1 MLDVVSVVVRL
12 VACDVVRDEVTEVAG
27 VVAWSHPPAAGSQR
41 NASEPFRLNHACVD
55 SAVATCS
62 AQSW

>member
-27 VVAWSHPPAAGSQR
+27 AWSGLWWMTK
-41 NASEPFRLNHACVD
+41 FLD
-55 SAVATCS
+55 LLI
-62 AQSW
+62 

>member
-27 VVAWSHPPAAGSQR
+27 VVGEIMLMVRFHLVF
-41 NASEPFRLNHACVD
+41 N
-55 SAVATCS
+55 
-62 AQSW
+62 

>member
-27 VVAWSHPPAAGSQR
+27 VVGVVVDALHFIASHSI
-41 NASEPFRLNHACVD
+41 
-55 SAVATCS
+55 T
-62 AQSW
+62 